1 MSLLALFG
9 CTFPLLCRDDE
20 GIQKPPGIT
29 TSLWEMTV
37 TIYGP
42 CVLCHD
48 LRGLYQNFSVVLE
61 NWCHTEVR
69 HSVFRTYQIPPE
81 TVTNTKRSKNLVDQS
96 LEAKQ
101 SLNVPGHFT
110 LDRILLGGGINS
122 LLHRASMDL
131 LLNELLIREYYW
143 REFSGMPAQVRG
155 ALSCVHKARAWGTAA
170 TQFVCLGC
178 WTCLLWLLE
187 PNVEFPLRPQEYF
200 IPSLDGTMIS
210 YKEYIMTLPVIDP
223 PDAFGQHSNADIAS
237 QITNSMALLDT
248 LITIN
253 SALLRAASVGGGGG
267 GGGGGEGGDGGKG
280 GAAAN
285 SVETRVFMMAQDLE
299 ERLPDKVDLE
309 AVMESKVD
317 EQSALLTVLLQELGR
332 YNTLLAKVYESL
344 SQLKKG
350 VKGLVVMNDELEAIF
365 GALLDGR
372 VPKVWLKM
380 YPSLKPLASWAR
392 DLIARVEQLSTWGMG
407 SQPKTFWLSGFT
419 YPTGFLKALQQQQAR
434 ATKISIDKFGWE
446 FHVLPSE
453 MGTVTQSPKEGA
465 YVRGIYLE
473 GASWNDEKQCL
484 QEPNPMELIC
494 GMPLIHFKPVELK
507 KKGSKGM
514 YVAPLYMYPIRTGSR
529 ERPSF
534 VVGVDLNSG
543 APDASWWVKRGTALL
558 LSTDT

>member
-1 MSLLALFG
+1 
-9 CTFPLLCRDDE
+9 
-20 GIQKPPGIT
+20 
-29 TSLWEMTV
+29 
-37 TIYGP
+37 
-42 CVLCHD
+42 
-48 LRGLYQNFSVVLE
+48 
-61 NWCHTEVR
+61 
-69 HSVFRTYQIPPE
+69 
-81 TVTNTKRSKNLVDQS
+81 
-96 LEAKQ
+96 
-101 SLNVPGHFT
+101 
-110 LDRILLGGGINS
+110 
-122 LLHRASMDL
+122 
-131 LLNELLIREYYW
+131 
-143 REFSGMPAQVRG
+143 
-155 ALSCVHKARAWGTAA
+155 
-170 TQFVCLGC
+170 
-178 WTCLLWLLE
+178 
-187 PNVEFPLRPQEYF
+187 
-200 IPSLDGTMIS
+200 
-210 YKEYIMTLPVIDP
+210 
-223 PDAFGQHSNADIAS
+223 
-237 QITNSMALLDT
+237 
-248 LITIN
+248 
-253 SALLRAASVGGGGG
+253 
-267 GGGGGEGGDGGKG
+267 
-280 GAAAN
+280 
-285 SVETRVFMMAQDLE
+285 MMAQDLE